1 MPTRA
6 NPFTALAEPGYRSIY
21 LRWIGANAIAEFV
34 GLGSSLALGAGLFV
48 ASDGAS
54 LGLAIAYAIAIAALS
69 AVVEG
74 TMVGGLQWRVL
85 RGPLPGLKPR
95 RYIVA
100 TAIGAFIAWVLG
112 MLPSTIMS
120 ALAEPAVAA
129 DPTAVS
135 FDPSL
140 GLQMLLAVGMG
151 LVLGPFLG
159 IPQWRVLREHLPNAG
174 WWIPANMSAWALGM
188 PMVFLGTSLI
198 SEGSSTLQI
207 AVAVLAGVLAAGVVV
222 GAVHGL
228 WLVWLLVLRDRC
240 VC

>member
-1 MPTRA
+1 MTTRA

-85 RGPLPGLKPR
+85 RGVLPGLKPK
-95 RYIVA
+95 RYIAA

-120 ALAEPAVAA
+120 ALAEPAAAA
-129 DPTAVS
+129 DASAAT

-174 WWIPANMSAWALGM
+174 WWIPANMTAWALGM
-188 PMVFLGTSLI
+188 PMVFLGTSFI
-198 SEGSSTLQI
+198 AEDSSTLQI
-207 AVAVLAGVLAAGVVV
+207 AVAVLAGVLAAGIVV

-228 WLVWLLVLRDRC
+228 WLVWLLVRRDDSR
-240 VC
+240 